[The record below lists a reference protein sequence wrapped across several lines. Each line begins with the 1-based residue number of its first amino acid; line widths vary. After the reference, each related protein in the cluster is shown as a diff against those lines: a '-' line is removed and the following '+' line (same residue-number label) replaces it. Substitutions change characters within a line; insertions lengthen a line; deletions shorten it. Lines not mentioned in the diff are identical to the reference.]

1 MMHGNRTMELW
12 IHGMG
17 GFGLLHWVAFIL
29 FVAAVV
35 YPIGVI
41 LKRLGHSPLWAV
53 LAFVPVV
60 NIIGLW
66 IVALSA
72 PAQPSASA

>member
-1 MMHGNRTMELW
+1 MHGEGMMGFGMY
-12 IHGMG
+12 GMG
-17 GFGLLHWVAFIL
+17 GFGFLHWVTFIL

-35 YPIGVI
+35 YPIGMI